1 MHSVGHAVIYA
12 AAFLA
17 VCPLWAALRYTS
29 PRLPLEAIPIT
40 IGIIIW
46 EIAAAIWAMSDTL
59 SKRK

>member
-1 MHSVGHAVIYA
+1 MIYA